1 MTIFFSESPNES
13 RFMVLC
19 IVSLIA
25 MLIIVTCMSICIRKY
40 YKNKYRKQKPPV
52 DDTTH
57 NYDEIDSDLFRGV
70 SKVDS
75 QITTGNIAVNE
86 INEDIIYQKSDA
98 NTYTNELNFTNCEV
112 QVSIEAGLHVTHCNR
127 EIGAIAVYQNVT
139 LTGNSDY
146 ENPDV
151 GFHQYE
157 PIGQVQVS
165 TEDSVHVTHGKSETD
180 AATVYESDFITDN
193 NDQMLTYMYMRQM
206 EK

>member
-1 MTIFFSESPNES
+1 MTIFFSDSPNES

-19 IVSLIA
+19 IASFITVA
-25 MLIIVTCMSICIRKY
+25 VIVTCMSICIRKY
-40 YKNKYRKQKPPV
+40 YKNKYRKQKHFD

-70 SKVDS
+70 SKIDS
-75 QITTGNIAVNE
+75 QITSGNIAVNE
-86 INEDIIYQKSDA
+86 INEDIIYQTSDD

-112 QVSIEAGLHVTHCNR
+112 QVSIEASLHVTHCNR

-151 GFHQYE
+151 GCHLYE

-165 TEDSVHVTHGKSETD
+165 TEDSIHVTHGKSETG
-180 AATVYESDFITDN
+180 AITLYENDTITDN
-193 NDQMLTYMYMRQM
+193 NDPMLTYIYMKQLD
-206 EK
+206 K